1 MDAGVEDDM
10 TNRSKIDL
18 AAMIQQKLDELSD
31 AQEDAARSTLQGSLN
46 CLHIMMRLY
55 EYPGSDIFWAP
66 VDLKAIPRYK

>member
-1 MDAGVEDDM
+1 MDAGLEDDM

-18 AAMIQQKLDELSD
+18 AAMIQQKVDELSGAHD
-31 AQEDAARSTLQGSLN
+31 EATQSTLQGSLN